1 MERLLSEPNNSKK
14 KAFSFQNQFAPSLFS
29 GGCECRACLNAKAQN
44 ELIGEG
50 SAPEGDNSDQLSSY
64 YLISQAFSNHTKNI
78 LNESYGGT
86 LYYYIEDEEATWELA
101 NGRILEAYNHSDE
114 DEFYIESLFDKVDS
128 IIDLDFERTYDATE
142 SSFDF
147 YSVWDVWDWNDSTL
161 GQVDDQRDN
170 AYYWDVIWK
179 DSEGNSETTAL
190 DKFVI
195 LHELGHALGLSH
207 PNEQPSNP
215 LWNTNDTVMSY
226 NIASSGYRN
235 WFTNTDLEALVKI
248 WGTEDD
254 HKYTRFART
263 STWSSNLLI
272 NRGIIGNNIANQ
284 YIQANQIQPYEWTQA
299 EGSALI
305 GTDQDEIL
313 RGLSGW
319 DVIHGEGGDDL
330 IHGGNGRDI
339 IDGGTGSDE
348 LHGDF
353 GWNTYKSQRD
363 GSIDLIAIKSDQ
375 ILYNWWL
382 GTSGNNADGRK
393 ADIIEGLDQYDKI
406 KIIGAS
412 QSQLSFKDNVSHR
425 GVTGIGIYANNCLEA
440 LYTGG
445 QLSLEMIKDITTGDN
460 SYLALNNRMW
470 NYDSN
475 FNSFSLEAPSVQSNV
490 FSTTPIGA
498 SYFI

>member
-1 MERLLSEPNNSKK
+1 MGNLLSERKINKK
-14 KAFSFQNQFAPSLFS
+14 KTVSFQNQFAPSPFS
-29 GGCECRACLNAKAQN
+29 GECGCQACLNARESQN
-44 ELIGEG
+44 ELIGSGPTSEG
-50 SAPEGDNSDQLSSY
+50 GNSDQLSSY
-64 YLISQAFSNHTKNI
+64 YLISQEFSNHTKNI
-78 LNESYGGT
+78 LNESAGET
-86 LYYYIEDEEATWELA
+86 LYYYIEDEEATWELS
-101 NGRILEAYNHSDE
+101 NGRVIEAYNHSDE
-114 DEFYIESLFDKVDS
+114 DEFFIESLFDKVDS
-128 IIDLDFERTYDATE
+128 IIDLDFERTYDDTE

-195 LHELGHALGLSH
+195 VHELGHALGLSH
-207 PNEQPSNP
+207 PNEQPRNP

-226 NIASSGYRN
+226 NTGSGYKD
-235 WFTNTDLEALVKI
+235 WFRYTDLEALVKI

-272 NRGIIGNNIANQ
+272 NRGVIGSNIANQ
-284 YIQANQIQPYEWTQA
+284 YIQANQIQAYEWTEP

-305 GTDQDEIL
+305 GTGKNEVL

-339 IDGGTGSDE
+339 IDGGTGADE

-353 GWNTYKSQRD
+353 GWNTYKDQRD
-363 GSIDLIAIKSDQ
+363 GAVDLIAIKSDQ
-375 ILYNWWL
+375 ILYNWWY

-393 ADIIEGLDQYDKI
+393 ADIIEGLDTYDEI

-412 QSQLSFKDNVSHR
+412 QSQLSFKDNVTHR

-445 QLSLEMIKDITTGDN
+445 RLSLETIQDITTGDN
-460 SYLALNNRMW
+460 SYMALNNLMW

-475 FNSFSLEAPSVQSNV
+475 FNSFALEAPGVESNV
-490 FSTTPIGA
+490 FSTASIGA